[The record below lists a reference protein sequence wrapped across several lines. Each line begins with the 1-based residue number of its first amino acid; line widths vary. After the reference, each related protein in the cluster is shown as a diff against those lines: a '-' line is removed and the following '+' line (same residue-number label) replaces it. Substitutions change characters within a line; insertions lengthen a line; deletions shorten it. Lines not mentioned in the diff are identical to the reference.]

1 MPSHIPFDPDFDQ
14 PARTPFPGFLRGT
27 SARVALILGMTIG
40 MSALS
45 FIGIVLFLL
54 LKRNG

>member
-1 MPSHIPFDPDFDQ
+1 MPTNVPFDPDFDQ
-14 PARTPFPGFLRGT
+14 SPATPLTGFLRGT
-27 SARVALILGMTIG
+27 SARVALILGVTIG